1 MAHDE
6 TIQER
11 VQELTWALV
20 DDQLDADE
28 MRLLETLLISDDK
41 ARDTYV
47 HCVQLH
53 ADLMGHFAPA
63 SAPTAAGKSPV
74 LSFLG
79 QAGPT
84 IDAQPA
90 QQ

>member
-28 MRLLETLLISDDK
+28 MRLLETLLISDDR

-63 SAPTAAGKSPV
+63 SAPTAAGKSPI

-79 QAGPT
+79 QAGST
-84 IDAQPA
+84 IDAQTAP
-90 QQ
+90 Q